1 MKFNPV
7 SVALEE
13 RFLLQ
18 KEYLGEN
25 KPVNQIHPLV
35 SVTVATYQ
43 HVNYIKQ
50 CLEGILMQKTN
61 FPYEIIVGEDG
72 SVDGTQDICKEYAE
86 KYPDKIR
93 LYIRDRKLSQ
103 FVAENGEVTRFNGIW
118 NRMSA
123 RGKYIAW
130 CEGDDYW
137 IDPLKLQKQF
147 DFLESHLD
155 YGLVHTDFNIISE
168 SNIKEYRIRRKLGER
183 QNVLEQI
190 LLGNYDIGTLT
201 VMFRKDLYDSL
212 PKYYLSKKFPMGDL
226 PLWIEFAAV
235 AKIKYIS
242 DVTANYRRLDSSAS
256 HSTNF
261 CKRMAFIDALFD
273 CRLYYLQKLG
283 FFQLENQLMRSHIL
297 IKLKVAAIERKK
309 KESRL
314 FFFAFLKKNNMKIS
328 LKSLYYL
335 FVAYCPFISKILSRV
350 L

>member
-1 MKFNPV
+1 MHSKDL
-7 SVALEE
+7 SD
-13 RFLLQ
+13 
-18 KEYLGEN
+18 
-25 KPVNQIHPLV
+25 ISSCPLV
-35 SVTVATYQ
+35 TIRCITYN
-43 HVNYIKQ
+43 HEPYIRQ
-50 CLEGILMQKTN
+50 CLEGFVMQKTT
-61 FPYEIIVGEDG
+61 FPFEAIVHDDA
-72 SVDGTQDICKEYAE
+72 STDGTAAIIREYAE
-86 KYPDKIR
+86 KYPNIIKPIYETENQYSKHDGS
-93 LYIRDRKLSQ
+93 LSRIMN
-103 FVAENGEVTRFNGIW
+103 AHI
-118 NRMSA
+118 
-123 RGKYIAW
+123 RGKYVAI

-137 IDPLKLQKQF
+137 IDPLKLQKQV

>member
-1 MKFNPV
+1 M
-7 SVALEE
+7 
-13 RFLLQ
+13 
-18 KEYLGEN
+18 
-25 KPVNQIHPLV
+25 QIQDSTIPLV
-35 SVTVATYQ
+35 TIRCITYN
-43 HVNYIKQ
+43 HEPYIRQ
-50 CLEGILMQKTN
+50 CLEGFVMQKTN
-61 FPYEIIVGEDG
+61 FPFEAIVHDDA
-72 SVDGTQDICKEYAE
+72 STDGTAAIIREYAE
-86 KYPDKIR
+86 KYPDIIKPI
-93 LYIRDRKLSQ
+93 YET
-103 FVAENGEVTRFNGIW
+103 ENQYSKHDGSLQRIMNAHI
-118 NRMSA
+118 
-123 RGKYIAW
+123 RGKYVAL

-283 FFQLENQLMRSHIL
+283 FFQLENQLMRSRIL
-297 IKLKVAAIERKK
+297 IKLKIAAIERKK

-335 FVAYCPFISKILSRV
+335 FVAYCPFISKVLSRV

>member
-1 MKFNPV
+1 M
-7 SVALEE
+7 
-13 RFLLQ
+13 
-18 KEYLGEN
+18 
-25 KPVNQIHPLV
+25 QIQDSTIPLV
-35 SVTVATYQ
+35 TIRCITYN
-43 HVNYIKQ
+43 HEPYIRQ
-50 CLEGILMQKTN
+50 CLEGFVMQKTN
-61 FPYEIIVGEDG
+61 FPFEAIVHDDA
-72 SVDGTQDICKEYAE
+72 STDGTAAIIREYAE
-86 KYPDKIR
+86 KYPDIIKPI
-93 LYIRDRKLSQ
+93 YET
-103 FVAENGEVTRFNGIW
+103 ENQYSKHDGSLQRIMNAHI
-118 NRMSA
+118 
-123 RGKYIAW
+123 RGKYVAL

-137 IDPLKLQKQF
+137 IDPLKLQKQV
-147 DFLESHLD
+147 DFMESHPEC
-155 YGLVHTDFNIISE
+155 GLVHTDFNIISE

-335 FVAYCPFISKILSRV
+335 SVAYCPFISKVLSRV

>member
-1 MKFNPV
+1 MQ
-7 SVALEE
+7 SSISTSESSL
-13 RFLLQ
+13 
-18 KEYLGEN
+18 
-25 KPVNQIHPLV
+25 PLV
-35 SVTVATYQ
+35 SIRCITYN
-43 HVNYIKQ
+43 HEPFIRQ
-50 CLEGILMQKTN
+50 CLEGFVMQQTN
-61 FPYEIIVGEDG
+61 FPFEAIVHDDA
-72 SVDGTQDICKEYAE
+72 STDGTAAIIREYAE
-86 KYPDKIR
+86 KYPDIIKPIYETENQYSKHDGS
-93 LYIRDRKLSQ
+93 LRK
-103 FVAENGEVTRFNGIW
+103 VMDAH
-118 NRMSA
+118 M
-123 RGKYIAW
+123 RGKYIAI

-226 PLWIEFAAV
+226 PLWIEFAVV

-283 FFQLENQLMRSHIL
+283 FFQLEDQLMRSRIL
-297 IKLKVAAIERKK
+297 IKLKIAAIERKK

-335 FVAYCPFISKILSRV
+335 FVAYCPFISKVLSRV

>member
-1 MKFNPV
+1 M
-7 SVALEE
+7 
-13 RFLLQ
+13 
-18 KEYLGEN
+18 
-25 KPVNQIHPLV
+25 QIQDSTIPLV
-35 SVTVATYQ
+35 TIRCITYN
-43 HVNYIKQ
+43 HEPYIRQ
-50 CLEGILMQKTN
+50 CLEGFVMQKTN
-61 FPYEIIVGEDG
+61 FPFEAIVHDDA
-72 SVDGTQDICKEYAE
+72 STDGTAAIIREYAE
-86 KYPDKIR
+86 KYPDIIKPI
-93 LYIRDRKLSQ
+93 YET
-103 FVAENGEVTRFNGIW
+103 ENQYSKHDGSLQRIMNAHI
-118 NRMSA
+118 
-123 RGKYIAW
+123 RGKYVAI

-335 FVAYCPFISKILSRV
+335 FVAYCPFISKVLSRV

>member
-1 MKFNPV
+1 M
-7 SVALEE
+7 
-13 RFLLQ
+13 
-18 KEYLGEN
+18 
-25 KPVNQIHPLV
+25 QIQDSTIPLV
-35 SVTVATYQ
+35 TIRCITYN
-43 HVNYIKQ
+43 HEPYIRQ
-50 CLEGILMQKTN
+50 CLEGFVMQKTN
-61 FPYEIIVGEDG
+61 FPFEAIVHDDA
-72 SVDGTQDICKEYAE
+72 STDGTAAIIREYAE
-86 KYPDKIR
+86 KYPDIIKPI
-93 LYIRDRKLSQ
+93 YET
-103 FVAENGEVTRFNGIW
+103 ENQYSKHDGSLQRIMNAHI
-118 NRMSA
+118 
-123 RGKYIAW
+123 RGKYVAI

-273 CRLYYLQKLG
+273 
-283 FFQLENQLMRSHIL
+283 L
-297 IKLKVAAIERKK
+297 IVR
-309 KESRL
+309 
-314 FFFAFLKKNNMKIS
+314 
-328 LKSLYYL
+328 
-335 FVAYCPFISKILSRV
+335 
-350 L
+350 

>member
-1 MKFNPV
+1 MDDNSLTKKIADSYELANNV
-7 SVALEE
+7 LEHIP
-13 RFLLQ
+13 
-18 KEYLGEN
+18 N
-25 KPVNQIHPLV
+25 PLV
-35 SVTVATYQ
+35 SIRTSAYN
-43 HVNYIKQ
+43 HGPYIKQ
-50 CLEGILMQKTN
+50 CIEGVLMQRTN
-61 FPYEIIVGEDG
+61 FPFEYIIGEDF
-72 SVDGTQDICKEYAE
+72 SNDETREIVFEYAK
-86 KYPDKIR
+86 KYPNIIR
-93 LYIRDRKLSQ
+93 VITADYNVGSR
-103 FVAENGEVTRFNGIW
+103 ANGRRCIQ
-118 NRMSA
+118 A
-123 RGKYIAW
+123 CRGKYMAI

>member
-1 MKFNPV
+1 M
-7 SVALEE
+7 
-13 RFLLQ
+13 
-18 KEYLGEN
+18 
-25 KPVNQIHPLV
+25 QIQDSTIPLV
-35 SVTVATYQ
+35 TIRCITYN
-43 HVNYIKQ
+43 HEPYIRQ
-50 CLEGILMQKTN
+50 CLEGFVMQKTN
-61 FPYEIIVGEDG
+61 FPFEAIVHDDA
-72 SVDGTQDICKEYAE
+72 STDGTAAIIREYAE
-86 KYPDKIR
+86 KYPDIIKPI
-93 LYIRDRKLSQ
+93 YET
-103 FVAENGEVTRFNGIW
+103 ENQYSKHDGSLQRIMNAHI
-118 NRMSA
+118 
-123 RGKYIAW
+123 RGKYVAL

-335 FVAYCPFISKILSRV
+335 SVAYCPFISKVLSRV

>member
-1 MKFNPV
+1 MQ
-7 SVALEE
+7 SSISTSESSL
-13 RFLLQ
+13 
-18 KEYLGEN
+18 
-25 KPVNQIHPLV
+25 PLV
-35 SVTVATYQ
+35 SIRCITYN
-43 HVNYIKQ
+43 HEPFIRQ
-50 CLEGILMQKTN
+50 CLEGFVMQQTN
-61 FPYEIIVGEDG
+61 FPFEAIVHDDA
-72 SVDGTQDICKEYAE
+72 STDGTAAIIREYAE
-86 KYPDKIR
+86 KYPDIIKPIYETENQYSKHDGS
-93 LYIRDRKLSQ
+93 LRK
-103 FVAENGEVTRFNGIW
+103 VMDAH
-118 NRMSA
+118 M
-123 RGKYIAW
+123 RGKYIAI

-283 FFQLENQLMRSHIL
+283 FFQLEDQLMRSRIL
-297 IKLKVAAIERKK
+297 IKLKIAAIERKK

-335 FVAYCPFISKILSRV
+335 SVAYCPFISKILSRV

>member
-1 MKFNPV
+1 M
-7 SVALEE
+7 
-13 RFLLQ
+13 
-18 KEYLGEN
+18 
-25 KPVNQIHPLV
+25 
-35 SVTVATYQ
+35 
-43 HVNYIKQ
+43 
-50 CLEGILMQKTN
+50 
-61 FPYEIIVGEDG
+61 
-72 SVDGTQDICKEYAE
+72 
-86 KYPDKIR
+86 
-93 LYIRDRKLSQ
+93 
-103 FVAENGEVTRFNGIW
+103 
-118 NRMSA
+118 
-123 RGKYIAW
+123 
-130 CEGDDYW
+130 
-137 IDPLKLQKQF
+137 
-147 DFLESHLD
+147 ESHLD

>member
-1 MKFNPV
+1 M
-7 SVALEE
+7 
-13 RFLLQ
+13 
-18 KEYLGEN
+18 
-25 KPVNQIHPLV
+25 QIQDSTIPLV
-35 SVTVATYQ
+35 TIRCITYN
-43 HVNYIKQ
+43 HEPYIRQ
-50 CLEGILMQKTN
+50 CLEGFVMQKTN
-61 FPYEIIVGEDG
+61 FPFEAIVHDDA
-72 SVDGTQDICKEYAE
+72 STDGTAAIIREYAE
-86 KYPDKIR
+86 KYPDIIKPI
-93 LYIRDRKLSQ
+93 YET
-103 FVAENGEVTRFNGIW
+103 ENQYSKHDGSLQRIMNAHI
-118 NRMSA
+118 
-123 RGKYIAW
+123 RGKYVAL

-335 FVAYCPFISKILSRV
+335 FVAYCPFISKVLSRV

>member
-1 MKFNPV
+1 MIQQNIL
-7 SVALEE
+7 VAI
-13 RFLLQ
+13 
-18 KEYLGEN
+18 N
-25 KPVNQIHPLV
+25 CM
-35 SVTVATYQ
+35 TYN
-43 HVNYIKQ
+43 HEPYIRQ
-50 CLEGILMQKTN
+50 CLDGFVKQKTN
-61 FPYEIIVGEDG
+61 FSFVAIVHDDA
-72 SVDGTQDICKEYAE
+72 STDGTAAIIREYAE
-86 KYPDKIR
+86 KYPDIKKPI
-93 LYIRDRKLSQ
+93 YET
-103 FVAENGEVTRFNGIW
+103 ENQYSKHDGSLQRIMNAHI
-118 NRMSA
+118 
-123 RGKYIAW
+123 RGKYVAI

-190 LLGNYDIGTLT
+190 LLGNYDIGTLS